1 MSHYYMDE
9 KTEELRDIFMDV
21 ADDEEV
27 TESQA
32 ETHGSLSSETE
43 VDERLRNAV
52 EEMRDNLDVD
62 TDLATDDLTDLVKT
76 FYAGESDAEIA
87 AELDADVD
95 AAAVADTRYDLH
107 LLRDADT
114 DADFDLDALRE
125 RRGEDADPA
134 DLADDL
140 DGDEDAVE
148 RCLRVLDA
156 RDEIRS
162 VNDRYRAEFEN
173 ALRDRELSERL
184 TSTVHEDG
192 LDDATEGQETDMQL

>member
-1 MSHYYMDE
+1 MDE

-27 TESQA
+27 TESQ
-32 ETHGSLSSETE
+32 EDTHGSLSSETE

-62 TDLATDDLTDLVKT
+62 TDLATDDLTVLVKT

-87 AELDADVD
+87 DELDADVD
-95 AAAVADTRYDLH
+95 A
-107 LLRDADT
+107 
-114 DADFDLDALRE
+114 
-125 RRGEDADPA
+125 
-134 DLADDL
+134 
-140 DGDEDAVE
+140 VE
-148 RCLRVLDA
+148 RGLRVLDA
-156 RDEIRS
+156 RDEIRR